1 MKQVI
6 VVGAGIGGL
15 AASVRLALKGYK
27 VHVFEGNHFPGGKL
41 STFENSGY
49 RFDAGPSL
57 FTMPHFVTELFEMAG
72 ENAEDH
78 FRYSKKE
85 VACNY
90 FWTDRTKFK
99 AYSDKKA
106 FLEEVSHV
114 FNEPN
119 ENVEQYLQKA
129 KKKYQLTTSL
139 FLEQSLHKLKTYL
152 TLDTIKAFSQLHLFE
167 LQKTLHQ
174 ANDDAFTS
182 DKLVQL
188 FDRYATYN
196 GSDPYQTSGIMTL
209 IQHLEGAYGTFV
221 PEGGMVAITNSIFAL
236 AIRLGVTFDFDSP
249 VQEIIVKGKLVKGV
263 QANNSFYAADIVVS
277 NMDIYPTYKKLLSS
291 QKAPKK
297 QLSQERSSSAVIFY
311 WGVQKTFNTLELHN
325 IFFSDDYRAEFDAIF
340 KGETVSDDPTIY
352 LNITS
357 KDVPGDAPDGCENWF
372 IMINT
377 PADKGQDWDKMV
389 SKLRTIVINKL
400 SKELAVD
407 LASLIVCEEVLTP
420 PLIQSKTQSH
430 QGALYGSS
438 SNNSFAAFLR
448 HPNFSKLIKNLY
460 FCGGSVHP
468 GGGIPLC
475 LLSAKIVDEL
485 IPPANL

>member
-1 MKQVI
+1 MKQII

-15 AASVRLALKGYK
+15 ATSVRLALKGYK

-41 STFENSGY
+41 STFKNSGY

-106 FLEEVSHV
+106 FLKEVSNV

-221 PEGGMVAITNSIFAL
+221 PS
-236 AIRLGVTFDFDSP
+236 
-249 VQEIIVKGKLVKGV
+249 
-263 QANNSFYAADIVVS
+263 
-277 NMDIYPTYKKLLSS
+277 
-291 QKAPKK
+291 
-297 QLSQERSSSAVIFY
+297 
-311 WGVQKTFNTLELHN
+311 
-325 IFFSDDYRAEFDAIF
+325 
-340 KGETVSDDPTIY
+340 
-352 LNITS
+352 
-357 KDVPGDAPDGCENWF
+357 
-372 IMINT
+372 
-377 PADKGQDWDKMV
+377 
-389 SKLRTIVINKL
+389 
-400 SKELAVD
+400 
-407 LASLIVCEEVLTP
+407 
-420 PLIQSKTQSH
+420 
-430 QGALYGSS
+430 
-438 SNNSFAAFLR
+438 
-448 HPNFSKLIKNLY
+448 
-460 FCGGSVHP
+460 
-468 GGGIPLC
+468 
-475 LLSAKIVDEL
+475 
-485 IPPANL
+485 